1 MDLAP
6 SARAAALR
14 DDLLAFMDSHV
25 YPAEPVYE
33 RQIAEGGDPHKL
45 PPVVEELKAEARKRG
60 LWNLFLPDERWGA
73 GLSNLDYAHL
83 AEITGRSPDIAPE
96 AINSA
101 APDTGNMEVLAMFG
115 TPEQQER
122 WLVPLLEG
130 EIRSCFAMTEP
141 EVASSDAT
149 NISGSIRREGDEFVI
164 DARKWFIT
172 GAADER
178 CKVALVLGRSDPDG
192 PRHAQHS
199 IVLVPMDAPG
209 VSVVRNMQVFGY
221 TDQHGHVELLLEG
234 VRVPAANLVGEE
246 GAGFAIAQARLGPG
260 RIHHCMRAIGM
271 AERALDLMVDR
282 ARTREAFGGPLA
294 SQGLVRAAIAESRMQ
309 IDQARLLVLE
319 TAHEIDTVGA
329 KAARARVAPR
339 QYAPPV
345 RPHRRAAIKVVA
357 ARAACDVIDRA
368 IQVHGGAGV
377 SQDTPL
383 ARFYAGA
390 RTLRLVDGADGGDP
404 RAGARGGGGAPGRA
418 EAGPKTPPT
427 TGTGP
432 PFQ

>member
-6 SARAAALR
+6 SERAVALR

-33 RQIAEGGDPHKL
+33 RQLEEGGDPHKL
-45 PPVVEELKAEARKRG
+45 PPVVEELKAEARRRG

-73 GLSNLDYAHL
+73 GLSNLDYAHM
-83 AEITGRSPDIAPE
+83 AEITGRSPHIAPE
-96 AINSA
+96 ALNCG

-164 DARKWFIT
+164 DTRKWFIT

-209 VSVVRNMQVFGY
+209 VTVVRNMRVFGY
-221 TDQHGHVELLLEG
+221 TDQHGHVELRLDG
-234 VRVPAANLVGEE
+234 VRVPASNLVGEE
-246 GAGFAIAQARLGPG
+246 GGGFAIAQARLGPG

-282 ARTREAFGGPLA
+282 ARTRAAFGHPLA
-294 SQGLVRAAIAESRMQ
+294 DQGLVRAAIAESRMQ
-309 IDQARLLVLE
+309 IDQARLLVLA
-319 TAHEIDTVGA
+319 TAHAIDTVGA
-329 KAARARVAPR
+329 RAARAQV
-339 QYAPPV
+339 
-345 RPHRRAAIKVVA
+345 AAIKIVA

-368 IQVHGGAGV
+368 IQVFGGAGV

-383 ARFYAGA
+383 ARFYAAA
-390 RTLRLVDGADGGDP
+390 RTLRLVDGPDEVHLRTVAKQEL
-404 RAGARGGGGAPGRA
+404 ARGDR
-418 EAGPKTPPT
+418 
-427 TGTGP
+427 TG
-432 PFQ
+432 